1 MADSILFAVE
11 VSQREPEAT
20 GEPRV
25 AARFVNAV
33 VMSAAGS
40 GSRWLRELQQ
50 THALKERSMPR
61 ISEPSKKLIAAVKP
75 APTPVKPAAVIDV
88 AGVARKLFKRDELSL
103 GKGLK
108 PHAPVIPLFPGPL
121 FNKHNQRVALHLK
134 DTVTKLQSKVD
145 ALEPLPAADAPR
157 RGKDGRYVAPNGD
170 PLVRVAL
177 SHTDLAPGTST
188 TRYALVNPRTNEV
201 YFGTDNRGCFNNS
214 TTFRGPVEL
223 PKSQRFAGK
232 EFTTAQVRSFERFA
246 ALGAALDSFKKKPL
260 AERVDAMLKKGSL
273 HFDQPA
279 PKPGDV
285 LSEKV
290 IKSEHPFT
298 YYAVQLASEPGKVV
312 IKQVLTGGFVP
323 AEPGAGSYSQPIP
336 V

>member
-1 MADSILFAVE
+1 M
-11 VSQREPEAT
+11 T
-20 GEPRV
+20 
-25 AARFVNAV
+25 
-33 VMSAAGS
+33 
-40 GSRWLRELQQ
+40 
-50 THALKERSMPR
+50 R
-61 ISEPSKKLIAAVKP
+61 IAEPSKKLTAVKP

-103 GKGLK
+103 GKGIGLK
-108 PHAPVIPLFPGPL
+108 PRAPVIPLHPGPL

-134 DTVTKLQSKVD
+134 DTVTKLESKAA
-145 ALEPLPAADAPR
+145 ALEPLPASEAPR

-177 SHTDLAPGTST
+177 SHTDIAPGTST

-201 YFGTDNRGCFNNS
+201 YYGTDNRGCFNNS
-214 TTFRGPVEL
+214 TTFRGPVAL
-223 PKSQRFAGK
+223 PKSQRFVGK
-232 EFTTAQVRSFERFA
+232 EFSSAQVRSFERFA

-260 AERVDAMLKKGSL
+260 EARVDAMLKKGSL

-298 YYAVQLASEPGKVV
+298 YFAVQLASEPGKVV
-312 IKQVLTGGFVP
+312 IKRVLTGGFVP
-323 AEPGAGSYSQPIP
+323 AQPGDGAYSQAIP
-336 V
+336 A